1 MKTLAIILMV
11 VLSSCEVCEECTTTT
26 YQNGVSTPLATSTTE
41 VCGRKEIKQIEGTTT
56 ATSGGVTVTTKTV
69 CGR

>member
-1 MKTLAIILMV
+1 MKTLLIILAIA
-11 VLSSCEVCEECTTTT
+11 LSSCEVCEECTTTT

-56 ATSGGVTVTTKTV
+56 ATSGSVTVTTKTV